1 MEFDVY
7 LFIKIL
13 KYTVI
18 VILGILALF
27 YLVSSLDNLTRNG
40 FKYAYVELIKLIVLV
55 VFIAI
60 LFSIRV

>member
-1 MEFDVY
+1 MEFDTY

-18 VILGILALF
+18 VILGTLAIF
-27 YLVSSLDNLTRNG
+27 YLASSLDNLTRKG
-40 FKYAYVELIKLIVLV
+40 FKYAYIELIKLTSLI

-60 LFSIRV
+60 LFSIKV

>member
-13 KYTVI
+13 KYTI
-18 VILGILALF
+18 ILILGILAIF
-27 YLVSSLDNLTRNG
+27 YLASSLDNLTRKG
-40 FKYAYVELIKLIVLV
+40 FKYAYIELIKLTSLI

-60 LFSIRV
+60 LFSIKV